1 MFTLHAC
8 CIVHCSDS
16 VGHMTRLVLAGI
28 EANEAGNSGHDV
40 ADWDPVT
47 VLLHTLPTT
56 NMRGGRPLTANF
68 VFIVLYCIP
77 VMTQWPHL
85 RYYRS

>member
-40 ADWDPVT
+40 ADWDPAT

-56 NMRGGRPLTANF
+56 NMRGGRPLTLCLLCSI
-68 VFIVLYCIP
+68 VFL
-77 VMTQWPHL
+77 
-85 RYYRS
+85 S

>member
-1 MFTLHAC
+1 
-8 CIVHCSDS
+8 
-16 VGHMTRLVLAGI
+16 MTRPVLPGI

-68 VFIVLYCIP
+68 VFIYCALLYSYHDP
-77 VMTQWPHL
+77 VATLAILPQLNPPLYIQTFCRH
-85 RYYRS
+85 

>member
-1 MFTLHAC
+1 
-8 CIVHCSDS
+8 
-16 VGHMTRLVLAGI
+16 MTRLVLPGI

-47 VLLHTLPTT
+47 VTPHST
-56 NMRGGRPLTANF
+56 NNKHAGREAANF

>member
-8 CIVHCSDS
+8 GIVHCSDY
-16 VGHMTRLVLAGI
+16 VGHMTRTGLPGI
-28 EANEAGNSGHDV
+28 EANEAGNSEHDV

-56 NMRGGRPLTANF
+56 NMRGGRPLTLCLLCSLVF
-68 VFIVLYCIP
+68 V
-77 VMTQWPHL
+77 
-85 RYYRS
+85 S

>member
-8 CIVHCSDS
+8 CIVHCSDY
-16 VGHMTRLVLAGI
+16 VVHMTRTGLPGI
-28 EANEAGNSGHDV
+28 EANEAGSSGHDV

-47 VLLHTLPTT
+47 VLLHST
-56 NMRGGRPLTANF
+56 NNKHARREAANF

-85 RYYRS
+85 

>member
-1 MFTLHAC
+1 M
-8 CIVHCSDS
+8 
-16 VGHMTRLVLAGI
+16 LAGI

-56 NMRGGRPLTANF
+56 NMKHAARREAANF